1 MDINK
6 LKPIGDRVIIKPL
19 EENETRYGSLVVPT
33 LSESK
38 TRIGEII
45 SVGEGRHTEY
55 GQFITVQ
62 NLKPGTKVLIPS
74 IGAVRFEVNGDEYFI
89 AREQDLIAYF
99 N

>member
-1 MDINK
+1 MDISK
-6 LKPIGDRVIIKPL
+6 VSPIGDRVIIKPI
-19 EENETRYGSLVVPT
+19 EENETRYGTLVVPT

-38 TRIGEII
+38 TRIGEVI

-55 GQFITVQ
+55 GQYMKVQ
-62 NLKPGTKVLIPS
+62 HLKPGMKVLIPS
-74 IGAVRFEVNGDEYFI
+74 IGAVRFELNGDEYFI